1 MGKTFESI
9 SVPINDAILFY
20 TNVSWGILFILWT
33 NIKLK
38 LQTIKVHKWN
48 RRGSIKCAV
57 IIQCYMQEQ
66 LITVWLINWIQKSE
80 LVQTV
85 PFSEKKNKKKTSCNT
100 SLTIHTAG
108 KVTGQGDNV
117 ASIFRDVDIKFGEII
132 PNLSV
137 MWGVG
142 GHGLY
147 LPHVCCWPLG
157 GLLSCGRCR
166 CSGVHQG
173 GQRWSTLK
181 ERVQSFL
188 YTWALKIDIWRSDWG
203 SVPLRNWHS
212 SGWGTKALRC
222 SLGARHGLAWSVLG
236 EGRA

>member
-1 MGKTFESI
+1 
-9 SVPINDAILFY
+9 
-20 TNVSWGILFILWT
+20 
-33 NIKLK
+33 
-38 LQTIKVHKWN
+38 
-48 RRGSIKCAV
+48 
-57 IIQCYMQEQ
+57 MQEQ
-66 LITVWLINWIQKSE
+66 LITVWLINWIQKSQ

-85 PFSEKKNKKKTSCNT
+85 PFSEKKTKKTKSFCNT

-117 ASIFRDVDIKFGEII
+117 VSIFRDVDVKFEEII
-132 PNLSV
+132 PNSSV

-147 LPHVCCWPLG
+147 LAHVSCWPLG
-157 GLLSCGRCR
+157 SLLSCGRCR
-166 CSGVHQG
+166 GSGIHQR

-203 SVPLRNWHS
+203 SVPLCNWHS
-212 SGWGTKALRC
+212 SGWGTKPLGC
-222 SLGARHGLAWSVLG
+222 SLRARHGLARCILG